1 MIAIK
6 IIIKKNLD
14 NNKEETRLIA
24 SLQTYFEIIKLVIYY
39 FSFGKSHP
47 GFWDKS
53 KPISL

>member
-6 IIIKKNLD
+6 IIIKKNPD

-24 SLQTYFEIIKLVIYY
+24 SLQISFEIIKLVIYY